1 MCQVAADEPG
11 LGPSEVQGARA
22 ALIFPALLLLLT
34 ALSSDNSSGHQH
46 RQ

>member
-1 MCQVAADEPG
+1 MCQVSADEPG
-11 LGPSEVQGARA
+11 LGLSEVQVHEQP
-22 ALIFPALLLLLT
+22 LIFPAPLLLLT